1 MYKED
6 YYHILG
12 VKRDASL
19 EEIKLAYRKLVKE
32 YHPDKGKVSPE
43 RIKEINE
50 AYSVLGNPD
59 KRLRYDLLNPTDE
72 ETFDESKMEGLREEE
87 VVSVE
92 PVRVGIGFDTHPL
105 VSYRKLFL
113 GGVEIPYAYG
123 LASHSD
129 GDVLLH
135 SICDALLGAIGDD
148 DMGHHFPDTNP
159 EYKDAPSITFLQQ
172 TSEILNKR
180 GFKANNVDCTILAEK
195 PLLSPYIPK
204 MKEKISKILG
214 IPEGN
219 IGIKGTTC
227 AGLGYIGKREGIAA
241 YSIVGVVP
249 IKRR

>member
-6 YYHILG
+6 YYRLLG
-12 VKRDASL
+12 VKRDATA
-19 EEIKLAYRKLVKE
+19 EEIKTAYRKLVKE

-59 KRLRYDLLNPTDE
+59 KRLRYDLLNPVDE
-72 ETFDESKMEGLREEE
+72 GEFDEGKMEGLIEEE
-87 VVSVE
+87 VVPIE

-113 GGVEIPYAYG
+113 GGVEIPYPYG

-135 SICDALLGAIGDD
+135 SICDALFGAIGED

-172 TSEILNKR
+172 VVEILNKR
-180 GFKANNVDCTILAEK
+180 GFKVNNIDSSILAEK

-204 MKEKISKILG
+204 MKEIISKVL
-214 IPEGN
+214 E
-219 IGIKGTTC
+219 IKGENVSIKATTC
-227 AGLGYIGKREGIAA
+227 SGLGYVGKREGIAA

-249 IKRR
+249 IRKR

>member
-12 VKRDASL
+12 IKRDVSA
-19 EEIKLAYRKLVKE
+19 EEIKAAYRKLVKE

-50 AYSVLGNPD
+50 AYGVLGNPD
-59 KRLRYDLLNPTDE
+59 KRLRYDLLNPVE
-72 ETFDESKMEGLREEE
+72 EEEFDESKMKGLGEEE

-113 GGVEIPYAYG
+113 GGIEIPYPYG

-135 SICDALLGAIGDD
+135 SLCDALFGAIGEDD
-148 DMGHHFPDTNP
+148 IGHHFPDTNP
-159 EYKDAPSITFLQQ
+159 EYKDVSSITFLQQ
-172 TSEILNKR
+172 TIEILNKR
-180 GFKANNVDCTILAEK
+180 GFKANNVDCIILAEK

-204 MKEKISKILG
+204 MKERISKILE
-214 IPEGN
+214 ISEGN
-219 IGIKGTTC
+219 VGIKATTC
-227 AGLGYIGKREGIAA
+227 SGLGYVGKREGMSA
-241 YSIVGVVP
+241 YSIVGVVS
-249 IKRR
+249 IRKK